1 MTFPHHR
8 PAIWWRIAARNLGR
22 NPRRTAVSVSA
33 LALGFAAAVV
43 MVAVSDGM
51 TAEMIDNGTQV
62 LSGQVQ
68 VHARGYL
75 PERNSYT
82 TIGGADGTDLDSL
95 LRAVAAVPGVTGAAP
110 RVYGGGL
117 VSAGTRTIAAQL
129 TGMDPARERGVSRVL
144 QAIVAGSAPAPG
156 SHTLALGD
164 ESARK
169 LGVRPGDTVVV
180 VAPAA
185 DGSLGNDL
193 YEVSGVFHTGLAPLD
208 ASVAV
213 LPLAAMQSLLA
224 LAPGRVHE
232 VAVTVRD
239 PWSAPAVAR
248 ALAADPAL
256 GRLDVAVEPWTT
268 FRPEL
273 AQYARLAQAWNG
285 ILIAIV
291 FLMAIFGVTNT
302 LLMSTFERRR
312 EFAVEGALGAGR
324 GAIART
330 VVYEGLMLG
339 AVSLAAGGALA
350 AGVVVW
356 WHAAP
361 LDLSRFMGN
370 FTVSGALVRPV
381 LRAVP
386 SWQAPLEAAVALL
399 VTSLLAALY
408 PAFRATRIPPA
419 DALAGRE

>member
-1 MTFPHHR
+1 MAR
-8 PAIWWRIAARNLGR
+8 PAIWWRIATRNLGR
-22 NPRRTAVSVSA
+22 NPRRTALSVSA

-51 TAEMIDNGTQV
+51 TAAMIDNGTQV

-68 VHARGYL
+68 LHARGYL
-75 PERNSYT
+75 PERNSYA
-82 TIGGADGTDLDSL
+82 TIGGPGGANLDTL
-95 LRAVAAVPGVTGAAP
+95 LRAVAALPGVAGAAP

-117 VSAGTRTIAAQL
+117 VSAGTHTIAAL
-129 TGMDPARERGVSRVL
+129 LAGMDPAREHGVSRVL
-144 QAIVAGSAPAPG
+144 QAIVAGTAPAPG
-156 SHTLALGD
+156 SRTIALGE

-169 LGVRPGDTVVV
+169 LGVREGDTVVV

-193 YEVSGVFHTGLAPLD
+193 YEVSGVFHTGLAQLD
-208 ASVAV
+208 AGFAV
-213 LPLAAMQSLLA
+213 LPLPALQTLLS

-232 VAVTVRD
+232 IAVTVGD
-239 PWSAPAVAR
+239 PWAAPAVAR

-256 GRLDVAVEPWTT
+256 ARLDVAVEPWTT

-285 ILIAIV
+285 VLIAIV

-312 EFAVEGALGAGR
+312 EFAVEGALGASR

-330 VVYEGLMLG
+330 VVYEGLVLG
-339 AVSLAAGGALA
+339 AVSLAVGAVLA
-350 AGVVVW
+350 AAVVYW
-356 WHAAP
+356 WHTAP
-361 LDLSRFMGN
+361 LDLSRFVGA

-386 SWQAPLEAAVALL
+386 TWQAPLQAAAALL
-399 VTSLLAALY
+399 ITSLLAALY
-408 PAFRATRIPPA
+408 PAYRATRIPPA

>member
-1 MTFPHHR
+1 MTR
-8 PAIWWRIAARNLGR
+8 QAIWWRIAARNLGR

-33 LALGFAAAVV
+33 LALGFTAAVV

-68 VHARGYL
+68 LHARGYF
-75 PERNSYT
+75 PERDSYT
-82 TIGGADGTDLDSL
+82 TIGGTSGTNLDTL
-95 LRAVAAVPGVTGAAP
+95 LEAVAAVPDVAGAAP

-117 VSAGTRTIAAQL
+117 VSAGPHTIAAL
-129 TGMDPARERGVSRVL
+129 LAGMDAARERGVSRVL
-144 QAIVAGSAPAPG
+144 QAIVAGTAPAPG
-156 SHTLALGD
+156 TRTIALGE

-193 YEVSGVFHTGLAPLD
+193 YIVSGVFHTGLAQLD
-208 ASVAV
+208 ADFAV
-213 LPLAAMQSLLA
+213 LPLPALQELLA

-232 VAVTVRD
+232 IAVAVRD
-239 PWSAPAVAR
+239 PWATPTVTR
-248 ALAADPAL
+248 ALAADSRLA
-256 GRLDVAVEPWTT
+256 RLDVAVEAWTA

-285 ILIAIV
+285 VLIAIV

-324 GAIART
+324 GAIARS
-330 VVYEGLMLG
+330 VVYEGLVLG
-339 AVSLAAGGALA
+339 AVSLATGAALA
-350 AGVVVW
+350 AAVVYW

-361 LDLSRFMGN
+361 PDLSRFVGN

-381 LRAVP
+381 LRAEP
-386 SWQAPLEAAVALL
+386 SWQAPLQAAAALL

>member
-1 MTFPHHR
+1 MAH
-8 PAIWWRIAARNLGR
+8 ADIWWRIARRNLGR
-22 NPRRTAVSVSA
+22 NPRRTALSVSA
-33 LALGFAAAVV
+33 LALGFAATVV

-51 TAEMIDNGTQV
+51 TAEMIDNGTGI

-68 VHARGYL
+68 LHASGYL
-75 PERNSYT
+75 PERETYA
-82 TIGGADGTDLDSL
+82 TIGGAGGANLDTL
-95 LRAVAAVPGVTGAAP
+95 LGAVATLPGVTGAAP

-117 VSAGTRTIAAQL
+117 ISAGTHTIAAQVA
-129 TGMDPARERGVSRVL
+129 GMDPAREHGVSRVL
-144 QAIVAGSAPAPG
+144 QAIVAGTAPAPG
-156 SHTLALGD
+156 SRTIAVGE

-169 LGVRPGDTVVV
+169 LAVRPGDTVVV

-193 YEVSGVFHTGLAPLD
+193 YEVSGVFHTGLAELD
-208 ASVAV
+208 AGFAV
-213 LPLAAMQSLLA
+213 LPLPALQGLLA
-224 LAPGRVHE
+224 LEPGRVHE
-232 VAVTVRD
+232 IAVTVRD

-256 GRLDVAVEPWTT
+256 ARLEVAVEPWTT
-268 FRPEL
+268 FRPEM
-273 AQYARLAQAWNG
+273 AQYARLARAWNG
-285 ILIAIV
+285 LLIAIV
-291 FLMAIFGVTNT
+291 FLMATFGVTNT

-330 VVYEGLMLG
+330 VVYEGLLLG
-339 AVSLAAGGALA
+339 AASLAVGAVLA
-350 AGVVVW
+350 AAVVYW
-356 WHAAP
+356 WHIAP
-361 LDLSRFMGN
+361 LDLSRFVGA
-370 FTVSGALVRPV
+370 FTLSGALVRPV

-386 SWQAPLEAAVALL
+386 TWQAPLQAAAALL
-399 VTSLLAALY
+399 LTSLLAALY

>member
-1 MTFPHHR
+1 MTR
-8 PAIWWRIAARNLGR
+8 QAIWWRIAARNLGR

-68 VHARGYL
+68 LHARGYF
-75 PERNSYT
+75 PERDSYT
-82 TIGGADGTDLDSL
+82 TIGGTSGTNLDTL
-95 LRAVAAVPGVTGAAP
+95 LEAVAAVPDVAGAAP

-117 VSAGTRTIAAQL
+117 VSAGPHTIAAL
-129 TGMDPARERGVSRVL
+129 LAGMDAARERGVSRVL
-144 QAIVAGSAPAPG
+144 QAIVAGTAPAPG
-156 SHTLALGD
+156 TRTIALGE

-193 YEVSGVFHTGLAPLD
+193 YIVSGVFHTGLAQLD
-208 ASVAV
+208 ADFAV
-213 LPLAAMQSLLA
+213 LPLPALQELLA

-232 VAVTVRD
+232 IAVAVRD
-239 PWSAPAVAR
+239 PWATPTVTR
-248 ALAADPAL
+248 ALAADSRLA
-256 GRLDVAVEPWTT
+256 RLDVAVEAWTA

-285 ILIAIV
+285 VLIAIV

-324 GAIART
+324 GAIARS
-330 VVYEGLMLG
+330 VVYEGLVLG
-339 AVSLAAGGALA
+339 AVSLATGAALA
-350 AGVVVW
+350 AAVVYW

-361 LDLSRFMGN
+361 PDLSRFVGN

-381 LRAVP
+381 LRAEP
-386 SWQAPLEAAVALL
+386 SWQAPLQAAAALL

>member
-1 MTFPHHR
+1 VAR

-33 LALGFAAAVV
+33 LAFGFAAAVV

-68 VHARGYL
+68 LHARGYL
-75 PERNSYT
+75 PERNTYA
-82 TIGGADGTDLDSL
+82 TIAGARGTSLDSVL
-95 LRAVAAVPGVTGAAP
+95 GAVAAVPGVAGAAP

-117 VSAGTRTIAAQL
+117 VSAGPHTIAAL
-129 TGMDPARERGVSRVL
+129 LAGMDPARERGVSRVL
-144 QAIVAGSAPAPG
+144 AAIVAGTAPAPG
-156 SHTLALGD
+156 SRTIALGQ

-193 YEVSGVFHTGLAPLD
+193 YVVSGVFRTGLAELD
-208 ASVAV
+208 AGFAV
-213 LPLAAMQSLLA
+213 LPLPALQSLLV

-232 VAVTVRD
+232 IAVTVRD
-239 PWSAPAVAR
+239 PWAAPAVAQ

-256 GRLDVAVEPWTT
+256 ARLDVAVEPWTA

-285 ILIAIV
+285 LLIAIV

-330 VVYEGLMLG
+330 VVYEGLVLG
-339 AVSLAAGGALA
+339 AVSLAVGAAIA
-350 AGVVVW
+350 AVMVTW
-356 WHAAP
+356 WHTAP
-361 LDLSRFMGN
+361 PDLSRFVGD

-381 LRAVP
+381 LRAEP
-386 SWQAPLEAAVALL
+386 SWQAPLQAAAALL

>member
-1 MTFPHHR
+1 VAR

-22 NPRRTAVSVSA
+22 NPRRTALSVSA
-33 LALGFAAAVV
+33 LAFGFFAAVV

-68 VHARGYL
+68 VHPRDYL
-75 PERNSYT
+75 PERNTYT
-82 TIGGADGTDLDSL
+82 TIGGHEGTDVSAL
-95 LRAVAAVPGVTGAAP
+95 LQTITARPGVAGAAP

-117 VSAGTRTIAAQL
+117 VSAGDHTIAAL
-129 TGMDPARERGVSRVL
+129 LAGMDPARERGVSRVL
-144 QAIVAGSAPAPG
+144 SAVVDGNVPTPG
-156 SHTLALGD
+156 SNEIALGE

-169 LGVRPGDTVVV
+169 LAVRPGDTVVV

-193 YEVSGVFHTGLAPLD
+193 FVVSGIFHTGLAELD
-208 ASVAV
+208 AGFAV
-213 LPLAAMQSLLA
+213 FPLRSLQTLLA
-224 LAPGRVHE
+224 LAPDRVHE
-232 VAVTVRD
+232 IAITVSD
-239 PWSAPAVAR
+239 PWAAPALAHT
-248 ALAADPAL
+248 LAAERAFAA
-256 GRLDVAVEPWTT
+256 LDVSVEPWTV

-273 AQYARLAQAWNG
+273 ANYAELAQAWNG
-285 ILIAIV
+285 LMIAIV
-291 FLMAIFGVTNT
+291 FLMAVFGVTNT

-312 EFAVEGALGAGR
+312 EFAVEGALGVGR

-330 VVYEGLMLG
+330 VIYEGLVLG
-339 AVSLAAGGALA
+339 AVSLATGAVLA
-350 AGVVVW
+350 AVVVYW
-356 WHAAP
+356 WHVAP
-361 LDLSRFMGN
+361 PDLSRFVGA

-381 LRAVP
+381 LRAEP
-386 SWQAPLEAAVALL
+386 SWQAPLQAAIALL

-408 PAFRATRIPPA
+408 PAFRATRIAPA